1 MGIYWSSVLL
11 PTKLLNFHAN
21 YRRRPVM
28 RAFFLFELFLVLF
41 ACYVNIHYEGG
52 ERVLILVFCSVTVLL
67 FEVLR
72 ARRKKDWTIRKVFF
86 PTNYHAIDFHKKC
99 LK

>member
-1 MGIYWSSVLL
+1 
-11 PTKLLNFHAN
+11 
-21 YRRRPVM
+21 
-28 RAFFLFELFLVLF
+28 VLF
-41 ACYVNIHYEGG
+41 AYYVTINYAGG
-52 ERVLILVFCSVTVLL
+52 ERVLILVFCLVTVLL

-72 ARRKKDWTIRKVFF
+72 ARLRKDWNIRKVFF